1 MKNLILI
8 ISILFCSQ
16 INLNAEPSDSSKWK
30 LVYNLETDL
39 PVKPNAEDSMY
50 RWVNLYSIQRADS
63 LNLYI
68 FGNIG
73 ACYGLVL
80 KSTDGGNTWFDI
92 FRYRPCTNYGYN
104 NKYVVLSTD
113 SILYTMKGDT
123 ILRTTNGGLQWDTI
137 NTELKIPHYFESLQC
152 LKNGNCYAKTGNY
165 EDKKAH
171 FNKSTDFGLT
181 WDSIP
186 NILNDSTNFKVFN
199 TWFVI
204 SDSIYVCDGFYF
216 EWDSTTSP
224 PTPIQRWF
232 QNICRTEDAGKTWSI
247 YPLFWTDEDGLVTR
261 IVFTDPM
268 NGWLTASIDTFG
280 TGFTYI
286 ERIYHT
292 SDGGKTWELQYS
304 ELMYGGAGCYHFTFL
319 DSLNAVAVYHDSQM
333 LITSDGGKNWRHDTS
348 YPEHATKWIQA
359 FFVTYI
365 NPRRFLVALSNQRQ
379 IWMYDLD
386 GFPDTGVDEPKQANS
401 SIIPNPATENIEIVM
416 NEIPAGFVE
425 IEILD
430 IFGRSIQKLPAIAH
444 SGGEFRCSVD
454 ISSLAAGQY
463 FMKINCSGNVNVNT
477 FIKF

>member
-104 NKYVVLSTD
+104 NKYAVLSID

-123 ILRTTNGGLQWDTI
+123 VLRTTNGGEYWDTVD
-137 NTELKIPHYFESLQC
+137 TKLKIPNYFESLQC
-152 LKNGNCYAKTGNY
+152 LKNGNCYANTYNY
-165 EDKKAH
+165 EENKYH

-186 NILNDSTNFKVFN
+186 NILNDSTNFKYFQN
-199 TWFVI
+199 WYIIT
-204 SDSIYVCDGFYF
+204 DSIYVCNGFYF
-216 EWDSTTSP
+216 EYDSTVSP
-224 PTPIQRWF
+224 PIPFPWF
-232 QNICRTEDAGKTWSI
+232 QNLCRTEDAGKTWSI
-247 YPLFWTDEDGLVTR
+247 YPLFKTDEGGIITN
-261 IVFTDPM
+261 IVFSDSL
-268 NGWLTASIDTFG
+268 NGWITASIDTIWDY
-280 TGFTYI
+280 TYI

-304 ELMYGGAGCYHFTFL
+304 ELMSGGAGCYHFSFL
-319 DSLNAVAVYHDSQM
+319 DSLNAVACYHGSQM
-333 LITSDGGKNWRHDTS
+333 LITSDGGKNWRRDTTFRDA
-348 YPEHATKWIQA
+348 YGFIQA
-359 FFVTYI
+359 FLVTHV
-365 NPRRFLVALSNQRQ
+365 NPRRFLVVASMESQ

-386 GFPDTGVDEPKQANS
+386 GFPETGVEEPQESGFSN
-401 SIIPNPATENIEIVM
+401 IFPNPATENIEIVT
-416 NEIPAGFVE
+416 NEIPAGFVD

-430 IFGRSIQKLPAIAH
+430 IFGRTVRKLPAFAH
-444 SGGEFRCSVD
+444 SGGEFRHSVD
-454 ISSLAAGQY
+454 ISSIAAGQY
-463 FMKINCSGNVNVNT
+463 FVKTTCSGAVWVSA
-477 FIKF
+477 FVKY